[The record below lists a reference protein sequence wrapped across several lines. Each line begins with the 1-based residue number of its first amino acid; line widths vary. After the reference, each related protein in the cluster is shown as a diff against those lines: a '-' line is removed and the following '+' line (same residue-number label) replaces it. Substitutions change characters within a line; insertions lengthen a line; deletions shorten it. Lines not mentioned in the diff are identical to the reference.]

1 MHQLGRRR
9 GAFVAVLLVS
19 FLLPFGVVAA
29 DAEATLAAR
38 LAKLERTLASRGLV
52 EMQQQVDELQQ
63 QVQRLQGEI
72 EDQSYTIEQ
81 LRKVQRDSYVDIDQ
95 RLADVEQGAAGR
107 SDGVQGGAVAP
118 PLRTLS
124 ADDRGDVAG
133 VPAPQSS
140 LQVEV
145 ESEQDTIVTT
155 PDEQSSTTESPALS
169 PPPPRSPGA
178 STADN
183 ADSEAAYN
191 SAFSLLKAGQYDE
204 SIAAFSAFL
213 EQYPQSNYADN
224 AQYWLGE
231 TYYVRREFELAIA
244 EYQKL
249 LKLYP
254 ASMKSS
260 HAMLKIGY
268 SYDELGETDQA
279 RAVLED
285 LRNHFAGSTAA
296 RLAEDR
302 IQRIV
307 AENSSQ

>member
-1 MHQLGRRR
+1 MLQLGLRR
-9 GAFVAVLLVS
+9 GAPIAVLLAS
-19 FLLPFGVVAA
+19 FLGPFGVVAA
-29 DAEATLAAR
+29 EAEAVLAAR

-52 EMQQQVDELQQ
+52 EMQQQVDEMQQ
-63 QVQRLQGEI
+63 QIQRLQGAI
-72 EDQSYTIEQ
+72 EDQSYTVEQ

-95 RLADVEQGAAGR
+95 RLLGVEQG
-107 SDGVQGGAVAP
+107 SDGSDGGVTVP

-145 ESEQDTIVTT
+145 EAESEQEPVVEM
-155 PDEQSSTTESPALS
+155 PNEQSSTTETLALFSPS
-169 PPPPRSPGA
+169 PISPGVP
-178 STADN
+178 TVDN
-183 ADSEAAYN
+183 VESDAAYN

-204 SIAAFSAFL
+204 SIAAFSGFL

-231 TYYVRREFELAIA
+231 TYYVKREFELAIA

-254 ASMKSS
+254 TSMKLS

-268 SYDELGETDQA
+268 SYHELKEIDKA

-285 LRNHFAGSTAA
+285 LRSRFAGSTAA
-296 RLAEDR
+296 RLAQDR
-302 IQRIV
+302 IQRMV
-307 AENSSQ
+307 AEISTQ